1 MPAFLLSHGLPVER
15 IGLVLGPPDHVP
27 SRRKLAAARQMAM
40 AATIDLPDEHVEHT
54 LFSVEGG
61 QAVLSW
67 TGAERSAGVERLL
80 SQFQRKTEEPK
91 ATEAADTERY
101 EPYKVVDARQLSL
114 HIRTAAGKP
123 EQSPQQFA
131 ASLPTRQQI
140 PALLGVVL
148 VQATDAGI
156 VLEQGRYTFSPATS
170 NRLARYTFEFPVK
183 GDYGKI
189 RSFINKS
196 LAAIPALGLDKLH
209 VERKNV
215 GDTAVIADVGFVI
228 YLRGA

>member
-1 MPAFLLSHGLPVER
+1 MPSTV
-15 IGLVLGPPDHVP
+15 
-27 SRRKLAAARQMAM
+27 
-40 AATIDLPDEHVEHT
+40 
-54 LFSVEGG
+54 
-61 QAVLSW
+61 
-67 TGAERSAGVERLL
+67 
-80 SQFQRKTEEPK
+80 
-91 ATEAADTERY
+91 
-101 EPYKVVDARQLSL
+101 
-114 HIRTAAGKP
+114 KP

-131 ASLPTRQQI
+131 ATLPTREQI

-148 VQATDAGI
+148 AQATDAGI

-183 GDYGKI
+183 ADYGNI

-209 VERKNV
+209 VERKTV
-215 GDTAVIADVGFVI
+215 GDTAVSADVGFVI

>member
-1 MPAFLLSHGLPVER
+1 VNAPQDSRSMTRAPTPGVPMPTAAPPQAALPVTSRTALQARAEQMLVR
-15 IGLVLGPPDHVP
+15 AVPQVKYQLMRVGPAGLTGIGALV
-27 SRRKLAAARQMAM
+27 AAAV
-40 AATIDLPDEHVEHT
+40 AAIALLLPAHQSVLALRDELT
-54 LFSVEGG
+54 K
-61 QAVLSW
+61 
-67 TGAERSAGVERLL
+67 AGH
-80 SQFQRKTEEPK
+80 SMPT
-91 ATEAADTERY
+91 
-101 EPYKVVDARQLSL
+101 
-114 HIRTAAGKP
+114 TAKP

-131 ASLPTRQQI
+131 ASLPTREQI
-140 PALLGVVL
+140 PAILGLVL

-156 VLEQGRYTFSPATS
+156 DLPQGRYTFTPPTS

-183 GDYGKI
+183 GDYGNI

-215 GDTAVIADVGFVI
+215 GDTVVSADVGFVI